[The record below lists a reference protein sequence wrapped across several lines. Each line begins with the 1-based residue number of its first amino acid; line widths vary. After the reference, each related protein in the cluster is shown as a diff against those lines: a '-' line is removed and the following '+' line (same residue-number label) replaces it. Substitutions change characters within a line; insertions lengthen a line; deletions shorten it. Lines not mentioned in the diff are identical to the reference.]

1 MKALLNVIGLPIEA
15 LCIDASR
22 NTYNVRAS
30 DIFEELRASSL
41 PSEEKDRLV
50 SLVKSFKRERG
61 QYADDLISLA
71 FDIIGSVSTLRNEA
85 HGLEAITHRER
96 NRMRMEGTV
105 LRDFSDMADN
115 KGRFKEYA
123 RHSLSMFKS
132 TFYDAF
138 KRSANWTVNHCSFEG
153 VPSVDTAVVWSRSN
167 EDIRRVLQIEKTICL
182 AQPKSKSDL
191 SFAFQSTGFN
201 TA

>member
-1 MKALLNVIGLPIEA
+1 
-15 LCIDASR
+15 
-22 NTYNVRAS
+22 
-30 DIFEELRASSL
+30 
-41 PSEEKDRLV
+41 
-50 SLVKSFKRERG
+50 
-61 QYADDLISLA
+61 
-71 FDIIGSVSTLRNEA
+71 
-85 HGLEAITHRER
+85 
-96 NRMRMEGTV
+96 MRMEGTV

-138 KRSANWTVNHCSFEG
+138 KRSANWTVNHCSFEECLQLTRLWCGQEVMRTLG
-153 VPSVDTAVVWSRSN
+153 VFCR
-167 EDIRRVLQIEKTICL
+167 LEKTICL